1 MSYKQKMLI
10 NRYLMTVGTS
20 SLSNANKA
28 RIFKS
33 FHQSA
38 SITVAINDK
47 IYGGTTEI
55 QALPQYIGTILQ
67 Y

>member
-1 MSYKQKMLI
+1 
-10 NRYLMTVGTS
+10 MTIGTS
-20 SLSNANKA
+20 SLSNVNKA

-38 SITVAINDK
+38 SVAVAINDK
-47 IYGGTTEI
+47 IYARTTEI
-55 QALPQYIGTILQ
+55 QALFQYIGTILQ